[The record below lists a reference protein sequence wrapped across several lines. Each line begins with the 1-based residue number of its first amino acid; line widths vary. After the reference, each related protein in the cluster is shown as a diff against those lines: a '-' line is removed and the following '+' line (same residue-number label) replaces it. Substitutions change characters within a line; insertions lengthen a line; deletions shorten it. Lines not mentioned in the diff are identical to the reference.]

1 MLTPT
6 SVPLPSHKD
15 GVLKQGQFSSLVHVV
30 SCAGLARAEGRE
42 IFRIGGGR
50 SLPTTVLKGHPAVAP
65 EYSGHSRIEWR
76 LTHLMEEALAQTWV

>member
-15 GVLKQGQFSSLVHVV
+15 GVLKQGQFSSLVHAV

-50 SLPTTVLKGHPAVAP
+50 SLPPTVLKGHPA
-65 EYSGHSRIEWR
+65 EYSGHSRIECR